1 MGTSKENIGYV
12 VSDPEAQRRGDER
25 PLGGEE
31 VLEPPTPPG

>member
-12 VSDPEAQRRGDER
+12 VSAPEAQQRGDER